1 MPIIEG
7 DCIDILKDIDSDSVD
22 SIITDPPYGF
32 SFMGLNWDK
41 ALPNIDVW
49 KECLRILKPG
59 AFMCVMCA
67 PRSDLQSRMSIC
79 IEDAGFDIGFTPIYW
94 TFASGFPKAHNIGRM
109 IDKRF
114 GLEKGI
120 IGIKQGWDRKDDSVV
135 NRKSLQEKTNP
146 RGWGESP
153 RCPYETAP
161 SHELAKKLDKAY
173 VGFNPK
179 PAIEVIIIAM
189 KPLSEKTFIDQA
201 MKNGHGCT
209 WFDDCKI
216 PAEKTVGWG
225 GKNGFTNAN
234 EASKHGGLGS
244 EKPRPRRDR
253 FPANLLVNDNVLDN
267 GIEYKSGDQRKHYK
281 YKASV
286 TKNAYGD
293 FAKRVIDNEID
304 GDSGSYSRYFDLDA
318 WAIKQQIKDTFPFL
332 IVSKASQSERNEG
345 CENLEHEIVESASRT
360 YDDRCAICGKK
371 FIGDIVQRCEC
382 KDKVTQKRIR
392 KGNFHPTVKPL
403 RLISYLITLFSR
415 KGDLI
420 VDPYCGSGTTC
431 IAANDLGRKWIGIEK
446 EPRYVE
452 IAETRLKAKRIPKN
466 KDDDLEQMDLFG
478 AVEK

>member
-49 KECLRILKPG
+49 KECLRVLKPG

-79 IEDAGFDIGFTPIYW
+79 IEDAGFDVGFTPIYW

-114 GLEKGI
+114 GLEREI
-120 IGIKQGWDRKDDSVV
+120 VGIKQGWDRKDGSIV
-135 NRKSLQEKTNP
+135 NCESLQGETNP
-146 RGWGESP
+146 RKW
-153 RCPYETAP
+153 
-161 SHELAKKLDKAY
+161 LDKAY

-179 PAIEVIIIAM
+179 PAIEVVIIAM
-189 KPLSEKTFIDQA
+189 KPLLEKTFIGQA
-201 MKNGHGCT
+201 MKNGHGCA

-216 PAEKTVGWG
+216 PAEKT
-225 GKNGFTNAN
+225 
-234 EASKHGGLGS
+234 LGDGN
-244 EKPRPRRDR
+244 PRPQRDR
-253 FPANLLVNDNVLDN
+253 FPANLLVSDNVLDN
-267 GIEYKSGDQRKHYK
+267 GIEYKSGDQRKHYQ

-293 FAKRVIDNEID
+293 FAKRVIDNEIN

-318 WAIKQQIKDTFPFL
+318 WATKQQIKDTFPFL

-345 CENLEHEIVESASRT
+345 CKHLEHEIGESASRT
-360 YDDRCAICGKK
+360 YDDKCAICGKK
-371 FIGDIVQRCEC
+371 FIGDVGQRCEC

-420 VDPYCGSGTTC
+420 MDPYCGSGTTC
-431 IAANDLGRKWIGIEK
+431 IAANDLSRKWIGIEK

-452 IAETRLKAKRIPKN
+452 IAEARLKAKRIPKN